1 MKKIMITGASG
12 LLGRALMTTFSSHL
26 TVLGTAFSRTT
37 PPLHK
42 LDLTDFA
49 ALEAFIIKHQP
60 DYLIHAAAERK
71 PEVCQTQPE
80 LTQQLNVS
88 LPQKLAQLCH
98 QYQIELFF
106 ISTDYVFDGH
116 TPPYAENADTHP
128 LNDYGLSKQ
137 QAEQAVLNYPAHTVI
152 RVPVLYGEVEFIEE
166 SALTITWAQLQQNTQ
181 PVMDNWAIRYPTHVN
196 DIAATLLDMLTKLTV
211 SERGGIFHISD
222 TTAYTK
228 YALACALADAFGDDK
243 TRIIAQDSA
252 VGQAARPKNCQ
263 LQDTRLTKKGI
274 LYQRDA
280 IKSLIEAVR
289 PFTSGTE

>member
-12 LLGRALMTTFSSHL
+12 LLGRALMSTFTPDF
-26 TVLGTAFSRTT
+26 TVLGTAFSRTS

-42 LDLTDFA
+42 LDLTDFT
-49 ALEAFIIKHQP
+49 ALEAFIIEHQP

-71 PEVCQTQPE
+71 PEVCQAQPE
-80 LTQQLNVS
+80 FTQQLNVS

-98 QYQIELFF
+98 QYHIELFF
-106 ISTDYVFDGH
+106 ISTDYVFDGLN
-116 TPPYAENADTHP
+116 PPYAENAETHP

-137 QAEQAVLNYPAHTVI
+137 QAEQAVLSYPAHNVI
-152 RVPVLYGEVEFIEE
+152 RVPVLYGQVEFIEE
-166 SALTITWAQLQQNTQ
+166 SALTITWAQLQQNKQ
-181 PVMDNWAIRYPTHVN
+181 AAMDNWAIRYPTHVS
-196 DIAATLLDMLTKLTV
+196 DIAATLHDILTKLTP
-211 SERGGIFHISD
+211 SERGGVFHISD
-222 TTAYTK
+222 TTAHTK

-280 IKSLIEAVR
+280 IQGLIDAVR
-289 PFTSGTE
+289 PFVAQS